1 MEILDDVS
9 NNNPVE
15 DVSGN
20 LPIESTP
27 SKEETTVS
35 GNDVSGNN
43 STGEELNGSDAT
55 DDMETVTTVPVETL
69 TEILMETKKINYL
82 ICALLFVTLV
92 IWIEGK
98 IKSAVRNVVR
108 K

>member
-1 MEILDDVS
+1 MEDVS

-20 LPIESTP
+20 LPFESTP
-27 SKEETTVS
+27 TKEETTVS

-43 STGEELNGSDAT
+43 STGGDVSGSDASLG
-55 DDMETVTTVPVETL
+55 METGTTVPTETL
-69 TEILMETKKINYL
+69 SEILTETKKINYL
-82 ICALLFVTLV
+82 ISALLFVTLV
-92 IWIEGK
+92 IWIDGK

>member
-1 MEILDDVS
+1 MEDVS

-20 LPIESTP
+20 LPFESAPT
-27 SKEETTVS
+27 KEETTVS

-43 STGEELNGSDAT
+43 STGEDVSGSDASAG
-55 DDMETVTTVPVETL
+55 METGTTVPVETL
-69 TEILMETKKINYL
+69 SEILIETKKINYL
-82 ICALLFVTLV
+82 VSALLFVTLV
-92 IWIEGK
+92 IWIDGK

>member
-1 MEILDDVS
+1 MEDVS

-20 LPIESTP
+20 LPFESTP
-27 SKEETTVS
+27 TKEETTVS
-35 GNDVSGNN
+35 GNN
-43 STGEELNGSDAT
+43 STGEDVSGSDASAG
-55 DDMETVTTVPVETL
+55 METGTTVPVETL
-69 TEILMETKKINYL
+69 SEILTETKKINYL
-82 ICALLFVTLV
+82 VSALLFVTLV
-92 IWIEGK
+92 IWIDGK

>member
-1 MEILDDVS
+1 MEDVS
-9 NNNPVE
+9 NNNPIE

-20 LPIESTP
+20 LSFESTLT
-27 SKEETTVS
+27 KEETTAS

-43 STGEELNGSDAT
+43 STGEDVSGSDASVG
-55 DDMETVTTVPVETL
+55 METGTTVPMETL
-69 TEILMETKKINYL
+69 SEILTETKKINYL
-82 ICALLFVTLV
+82 ISALLFVTLV
-92 IWIEGK
+92 IWIDGK

>member
-1 MEILDDVS
+1 MEDVS
-9 NNNPVE
+9 NNNPFE

-20 LPIESTP
+20 LPFESTP
-27 SKEETTVS
+27 TKEETTVS

-43 STGEELNGSDAT
+43 STGEDVSGSDASAG
-55 DDMETVTTVPVETL
+55 METGTTVPVETL
-69 TEILMETKKINYL
+69 SEILTETKKINYL
-82 ICALLFVTLV
+82 VSALLFVTLV
-92 IWIEGK
+92 IWIDGK